1 MIDIKVYFFTDNNG
15 GRVLASRITQLGF
28 EPVFIRDSHKLSG
41 IESPADVFN
50 ILVVDLAE
58 VSKEKI
64 IRILNRYPLP
74 GVLKLLIFDDCT
86 GTGEF
91 YSSGDFLNM
100 ELFSR
105 PIDIRAFLLLFEKI
119 ILAEK
124 YRRLMKLISKE
135 AEIRIP
141 RLEELLT
148 SGSEGS
154 YEDDER
160 GFFIRIIEFEKRI
173 LEEHRNLND
182 TIRRIALL
190 RNNEYMELKDRIRA
204 EELLSELR
212 IQELMDARSVINA
225 QESLLDYS
233 TRELRDAKMTLTA
246 RENVEELGRVEAI
259 HLHEELDRLKD
270 LNKNLEKRIELLQ
283 QDNERLKKRR

>member
-1 MIDIKVYFFTDNNG
+1 MIDVKVYFFTDNNG
-15 GRVLASRITQLGF
+15 GRVLASRIAQLGF
-28 EPVFIRDSHKLSG
+28 EPEFLKDSQKLSG
-41 IESPADVFN
+41 IESTNDMFN
-50 ILVVDLAE
+50 ILIVDLAD
-58 VSKEKI
+58 VQKEKI

-74 GVLKLLIFDDCT
+74 GVLKLLIFDDCD
-86 GTGEF
+86 GTEEF

-124 YRRLMKLISKE
+124 YRRLMKLISRE

-141 RLEELLT
+141 KLEEILI
-148 SGSEGS
+148 SSSDGDYEG
-154 YEDDER
+154 DAR
-160 GFFIRIIEFEKRI
+160 GFFLRIIDFEKRI

-212 IQELMDARSVINA
+212 TQELMDARSVINA

-233 TRELRDAKMTLTA
+233 TKELRDAKMTLTA
-246 RENVEELGRVEAI
+246 RENVEELGRFEAI
-259 HLHEELDRLKD
+259 QLHEELNRLKET
-270 LNKNLEKRIELLQ
+270 NAELEKRIDFLLKTNQ
-283 QDNERLKKRR
+283 TLKKK

>member
-1 MIDIKVYFFTDNNG
+1 MIDVKVNFFTDNNG
-15 GRVLASRITQLGF
+15 GKVLASRIAQLGF
-28 EPVFIRDSHKLSG
+28 EPVFIKDSHMLSE
-41 IESPADVFN
+41 IESSDDFFN
-50 ILVVDLAE
+50 ILIVDLAE
-58 VSKEKI
+58 FQKEKI
-64 IRILNRYPLP
+64 IRILNKYPLP
-74 GVLKLLIFDDCT
+74 GVLKLLIFDDCA
-86 GTGEF
+86 GTEEF

-124 YRRLMKLISKE
+124 YKRLMKLISRE

-141 RLEELLT
+141 RLEELLI
-148 SGSEGS
+148 SGSEGN

-212 IQELMDARSVINA
+212 TQELMDARSVINA

-233 TRELRDAKMTLTA
+233 TKELRDAKMTLTA
-246 RENVEELGRVEAI
+246 RENVEELGRFEAI
-259 HLHEELDRLKD
+259 QLHEELDRLKE

-283 QDNERLKKRR
+283 QDHETLKKKR

>member
-1 MIDIKVYFFTDNNG
+1 MIDVKVYFFTDNNG
-15 GRVLASRITQLGF
+15 GKVLASRIGQLGF
-28 EPVFIRDSHKLSG
+28 EPVFIKDSQKLAG
-41 IESPADVFN
+41 IESTADIFN
-50 ILVVDLAE
+50 ILIIDLAD
-58 VSKEKI
+58 VQKEKI
-64 IRILNRYPLP
+64 IRMLNKYPLS
-74 GVLKLLIFDDCT
+74 GVLKLLVFDDCA
-86 GTGEF
+86 GTGKF

-105 PIDIRAFLLLFEKI
+105 PVDIRAFLLLFEKI

-124 YRRLMKLISKE
+124 YRRLMKLISRE
-135 AEIRIP
+135 AEVRIP
-141 RLEELLT
+141 RLEEILT
-148 SGSEGS
+148 SGNEGD

-160 GFFIRIIEFEKRI
+160 GFFIRIIDFEKRI

-190 RNNEYMELKDRIRA
+190 RNNENMELKDRIRA
-204 EELLSELR
+204 EELLNELR
-212 IQELMDARSVINA
+212 TQELLDAKSVINA

-259 HLHEELDRLKD
+259 HLHEELDRLKEV
-270 LNKNLEKRIELLQ
+270 NRNLEKRIELLQ
-283 QDNERLKKRR
+283 QAQEELKKRG